1 MRVEDKVGLDTCE
14 CRELILEM
22 TIVVSLR
29 REDNDLWQ
37 YSRDREEVIDSQ
49 RGIDKSTCW

>member
-1 MRVEDKVGLDTCE
+1 MKVEDKVGLDTCE
-14 CRELILEM
+14 CRELSLEM

-37 YSRDREEVIDSQ
+37 YSRDGEELIDSQ
-49 RGIDKSTCW
+49 REIDKSTCW